1 MSSVSVHGGEALAVG
16 NYKLNKF
23 VMHSLVNGSE
33 VNMSSMFR
41 YIEIYE
47 DLFSPYITAKV
58 FVEDGH
64 NFPERFP
71 ITGQEKVTI
80 SFKTDIDSFQPLE
93 LTFRVYKLDAVKL
106 SPNGKSQNYV
116 LHLMSDGGYFNF
128 SETCGYALSGS
139 VSDMVYTVFKKHFPE
154 SLWKNRLVVQ
164 QTKDNY
170 SFVLS
175 NFYTPF
181 KAISWLAT
189 KAFSGVGKEFSP
201 FLFYE
206 TLDGHRFQSI
216 SKIIE
221 NGSTKPITYLY
232 TAPNIGT
239 VSGVK
244 QELGFSSVL
253 PSRYHKIQML
263 EELNR
268 FDMADNIMSGI
279 ISSKLLVHDLL
290 RKEVRESEFF
300 ESDVFDSM
308 KKLGTNGHFRREDPD
323 AGRLLSKGAAYF
335 YMPSTGYTVH
345 TKNNPIEDNFK
356 TETLR
361 LNRNYHLN
369 TFLTQKLIVQVFG
382 DSRRRVGDIVIIRV
396 PKPQSDVTSL
406 DDQDDKNLAG
416 EYMITTIKHTLA
428 TSYSCKY
435 ELSRNCMGV

>member
-1 MSSVSVHGGEALAVG
+1 MSSVSVHGGEALAAG

-33 VNMSSMFR
+33 VNMSSLFR

-93 LTFRVYKLDAVKL
+93 LTFRVYKLDAVKI

-128 SETCGYALSGS
+128 SETCGYALRGS

-154 SLWKNRLVVQ
+154 SLWKDRLVVQ

-221 NGSTKPITYLY
+221 NGSAKPITYLY